1 MRKICVITG
10 TRAEYGLLSRLMRL
24 IEDSPLTELQV
35 VATNMHLLP
44 EYGNTYRE
52 IEKDGFKIN
61 EKVFMPRKSDNS
73 YAIVDSMSE
82 EMRGLNQALRR
93 LSPDLIVILGDRYEM
108 LVAATV
114 AMINHIPIAH
124 LYGGE
129 ISEGAFDDS
138 IRHCITK
145 LSNLHFASTE
155 EYRNRIIQLGE
166 HPDRVFWVGAIGVEN
181 IKRIPLLSKNDLEAF
196 LGMPIDEKTVLA
208 TYHPVTLGYRESQEE
223 ISDFLAAIDTFP
235 DIRVV
240 FTMPNSD
247 PGGEAIKVSIQR
259 YCDRNPLRCK
269 CFESLGIQKYLSLMQ
284 YVGAVI
290 GNSSSG
296 LVEAPSAHIPTLNI
310 GDRQKGRTRG
320 LSVLDVACDKTSIS
334 EGLQKVLTPEFRHV
348 AATAKNPYEKEG
360 SAQAIFQTIS
370 SFPLDVLRQKA
381 FYNLK
386 NE

>member
-61 EKVFMPRKSDNS
+61 EKVFMPRTSDDS

-93 LSPDLIVILGDRYEM
+93 LLPDLIVILGDRYEM

-114 AMINHIPIAH
+114 AMINHIPVAH

-138 IRHCITK
+138 IRHSITK
-145 LSNLHFASTE
+145 LSHLHFASTE

-181 IKRIPLLSKNDLEAF
+181 IKRIPLISKDDIETLLE
-196 LGMPIDEKTVLA
+196 MSINEKTVLA
-208 TYHPVTLGYRESQEE
+208 TYHPVTLGVRESQEE
-223 ISDFLAAIDTFP
+223 ISDFLAAIDTVP
-235 DIRVV
+235 DLKVV

-247 PGGEAIKVSIQR
+247 PGSEAIKVALQQ
-259 YCDRNPLRCK
+259 YCSRNPLRCR
-269 CFESLGIQKYLSLMQ
+269 CFESLGAQKYLSLMQ

-320 LSVLDVACDKTSIS
+320 LSVWDVACDRTSIS
-334 EGLQKVLTPEFRHV
+334 DGLRKVLSPEFRQI

-360 SAQAIFQTIS
+360 TAQAIFQAIS
-370 SFPLDVLRQKA
+370 AFPLNALRQKV